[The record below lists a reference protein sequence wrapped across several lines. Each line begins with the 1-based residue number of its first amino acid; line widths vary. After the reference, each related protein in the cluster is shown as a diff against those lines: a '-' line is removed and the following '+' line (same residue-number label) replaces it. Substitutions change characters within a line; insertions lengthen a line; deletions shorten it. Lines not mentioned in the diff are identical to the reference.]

1 MKAFVAHPLL
11 VIAGA
16 GAGAGLVIAV
26 VLTLLHRG
34 AERTATCRAALIPA
48 YLAPHELPALVRGP
62 RRPRMV
68 VVNPDSGPGARRSE
82 SYGEAVRAL
91 QTAGV
96 RVLGYVPTGYGWRPL
111 QAAIADVDHYRSW
124 YRVDGIFFDEAA
136 SDAGQVAHYRALARA
151 ARGGDGDEGAAR
163 LVVLNP
169 GVPPAPGYFDLAD
182 VVVTFEGSYDA
193 YADALEATPEW
204 LERERP
210 ERVAHLV
217 YGATRAQALGALAG
231 SAADYLYATS
241 GALPNPWRT
250 LPAYLD
256 EEVEALATCG

>member
-1 MKAFVAHPLL
+1 MKALVAHPLVL
-11 VIAGA
+11 LAGA
-16 GAGAGLVIAV
+16 GAGVTIALVL
-26 VLTLLHRG
+26 VLIHRG
-34 AERTATCRAALIPA
+34 SEREATCRAALIPA
-48 YLAPHELPALVRGP
+48 YLPPHELPALARGP

-68 VVNPDSGPGARRSE
+68 IVNPASGPGAQRSDA
-82 SYGEAVRAL
+82 YAGAVRAL
-91 QTAGV
+91 RTAGV
-96 RVLGYVPTGYGWRPL
+96 RVLGYVHTGYGGRPAPDVL
-111 QAAIADVDHYRSW
+111 ADVDRYVSW
-124 YRVDGIFFDEAA
+124 YGVDGIFFDEAA
-136 SDAGQVAHYRALARA
+136 SGAGQLDHYRALARA
-151 ARGGDGDEGAAR
+151 ARGDGAR

-182 VVVTFEGSYDA
+182 VVVTFEGTYAA

-204 LERERP
+204 LDREPRQ
-210 ERVAHLV
+210 RVAHLV

-231 SAADYLYATS
+231 SAAGYLYATS